1 MNGDPGRSKEDA
13 KLERR
18 QNFPWF
24 LQVPTRWIDNDSYG
38 HLNNAFY
45 YTLFE
50 TALMHYWRIERGFDL
65 DLGAHRTFSVE
76 SSCRFL
82 APLGWPGNVDCGLR
96 VAHVGRSS
104 IRYELGIFG
113 EGDENPS
120 ALGYVVD
127 VIVDG
132 TSHRPTPIPDGMR
145 AGLRALRGN
154 GNQEA

>member
-1 MNGDPGRSKEDA
+1 MSREPSRSGEAA

-50 TALMHYWRIERGFDL
+50 TALMHYWRIECNFDL
-65 DLGAHRTFSVE
+65 DLGTHRTFSVE

-82 APLGWPGNVDCGLR
+82 APLSWPGNVDCGLR

-104 IRYELGIFG
+104 IRYELGLFG

-127 VIVDG
+127 VIVD
-132 TSHRPTPIPDGMR
+132 SASSRPTLIPEGMR
-145 AGLRALRGN
+145 AGLRSLQNKGSR
-154 GNQEA
+154 EA